1 MIDQSVILK
10 EVKEGIKALVKKISN
25 SKVDKINEIL
35 TNATEEEKIKL
46 LYMELKKITKLDY
59 DDFEHKEINE
69 FIIQRFFL
77 ILKSYTGR

>member
-25 SKVDKINEIL
+25 SKDDKINEIL